1 VMAGENDIV
10 VAVPPIQK
18 ALLDRSPKLQVYS
31 NPSLYL
37 HMIYLD
43 FSKAPFSDLR
53 VRKALNLAIDRT
65 AFSKLTMAG
74 LAEPATT
81 LFPKTFWAHDASLAN
96 LLAYDPAKAKAL
108 LKDAGTPEVTFTG
121 IAYSDQAAIQKQEV
135 LLEMWRKVGFKPKF
149 RTASVAE
156 ASSAFFFQ
164 RQVDMFVAAIT
175 PRPDPSMAPY
185 TIFGKSSPYNGG
197 RQEIPGME
205 AALAASRTGATPAER
220 KLGLSR
226 VQRIALEQAVFVP
239 LMFDAS
245 VIAVAKKFTGFEPNL
260 MARPR
265 YERVAAAG

>member
-1 VMAGENDIV
+1 MEARGVGPVTPARFEAPALAVDLAAAKPAG
-10 VAVPPIQK
+10 
-18 ALLDRSPKLQVYS
+18 
-31 NPSLYL
+31 
-37 HMIYLD
+37 
-43 FSKAPFSDLR
+43 
-53 VRKALNLAIDRT
+53 
-65 AFSKLTMAG
+65 G
-74 LAEPATT
+74 AEPVTPLPVAR
-81 LFPKTFWAHDASLAN
+81 PKAN
-96 LLAYDPAKAKAL
+96 PAKAKAL